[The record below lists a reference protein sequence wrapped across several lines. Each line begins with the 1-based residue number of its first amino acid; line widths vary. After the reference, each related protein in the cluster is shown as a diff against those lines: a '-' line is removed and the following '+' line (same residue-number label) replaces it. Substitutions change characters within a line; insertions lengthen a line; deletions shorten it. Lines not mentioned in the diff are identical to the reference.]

1 LPAGHAKNVSE
12 RVTAHRKL
20 RRRGVCGTSAA
31 SAMREFEVVELE
43 EDTRYVD
50 ALKRARDIVK
60 TAFEISGWKR

>member
-1 LPAGHAKNVSE
+1 
-12 RVTAHRKL
+12 
-20 RRRGVCGTSAA
+20 
-31 SAMREFEVVELE
+31 MREFEVVELE